1 MIRLRCLSSPVIA
14 LGLAAA
20 VWAQVDRPTFDVVS
34 VKRNTSNGGSFSA
47 GPRPGGVYQATNAPV
62 SVFIIFAYDIRD
74 YQLVGGPRWLRTDR
88 FDISARAGRD
98 ASTSELRLM
107 VQSLLEERFKLVAR
121 RAQRDMA
128 HFAVVLARTDGPLG
142 PGLTRVGDDCAAAT
156 AQAATPS
163 AAAAKSDDKPLAV
176 PLLMLPP
183 GSRCGPISGIAD
195 LASRV
200 LQAPVVDKT
209 GLTGNWQF
217 VLRFGSAIGESF
229 GMPLAA
235 GASEPGM
242 PSFSTALQDQL
253 GLKLARVEGPVEVLA
268 VESIDQPSED

>member
-1 MIRLRCLSSPVIA
+1 MIRPRCLWSPVIA
-14 LGLAAA
+14 LGLTAA
-20 VWAQVDRPTFDVVS
+20 VWAQVDKPAFDVVS

-47 GPRPGGVYQATNAPV
+47 GPRPGGVYLATNAPV
-62 SVFIIFAYDIRD
+62 SVVITFAYDIRD
-74 YQLVGGPRWLRTDR
+74 YQLIGGPRWLRTDR

-98 ASTSELRLM
+98 APTAELRLM

-121 RAQRDMA
+121 STQRDMA
-128 HFAVVLARTDGPLG
+128 HFAIVLARKDGPLG

-163 AAAAKSDDKPLAV
+163 ATTAKSDDKALAV
-176 PLLMLPP
+176 PRPALP
-183 GSRCGPISGIAD
+183 GGGLCGPISGIAD

-200 LQAPVVDKT
+200 LQAPVVDRT

-253 GLKLARVEGPVEVLA
+253 GLKLTRVEGPIEVLA
-268 VESIDQPSED
+268 VESIDPPSED